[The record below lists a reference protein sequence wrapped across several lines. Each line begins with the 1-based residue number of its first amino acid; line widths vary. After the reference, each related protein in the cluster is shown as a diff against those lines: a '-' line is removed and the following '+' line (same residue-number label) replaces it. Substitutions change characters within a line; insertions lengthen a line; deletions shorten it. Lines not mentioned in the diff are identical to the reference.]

1 MTRAVRAGMFL
12 VISALFVLAAA
23 CGSDDTPPDAEFAP
37 RIEVF
42 APIDVA
48 EVIVADNAESD
59 YLLRVVSGL
68 PNGCAKY
75 DNMHVNVG
83 AAVITV
89 SVMNTIPEDVRVAC
103 TLEYGSHDRAVELQ
117 GLETATDYEII
128 INSATNLT
136 FTTEAEPTEGMRS
149 VQARILDFRLE
160 LTNSIPLTYDL
171 IMNSGLE
178 SSCITRGD
186 ANQSRSGGR
195 LFGDLIRINLTNLE
209 DIDATVECTGEFTPY
224 EIRVTLPGNFVI
236 DGEYEILLNFGNV
249 YEFIGGSTVLRIKP
263 PTT

>member
-1 MTRAVRAGMFL
+1 MTQAVRAGMFL

-68 PNGCAKY
+68 PNGSAKY

-209 DIDATVECTGEFTPY
+209 DVDATVECTGEFTPY
-224 EIRVTLPGNFVI
+224 ETRVTLPGNFVI
-236 DGEYEILLNFGNV
+236 DGDYEILLNFGNV